1 VSLRFAFYG
10 RVSTEDAQDPDASRS
25 WQKRRATD
33 LITPHGGILAADY
46 FDVGQS
52 RSLPWKRRPEAS
64 RLLMDVASRDRNF
77 DAVVIREPARA
88 FYGPQFA
95 LTFPVLTHHGVG
107 LWVPE
112 VGGAVDPGSEAHDL
126 VMTLFGGMSK
136 GERARIQMR
145 VRTAMSALAQDTN
158 RYLGGRPP
166 YGYRLVDAG
175 PHPNPAKAN
184 LGQRLH
190 RLEPD
195 PATSLVV
202 ERIYRMYADG
212 AGLRYIAQQL
222 TDDDVPSPSR
232 YDPAR
237 NRHRDPR
244 GWSHS
249 AIRAIL
255 DNPTYL
261 GVRVWGKQEKYEVL
275 VHPDDVAAGY
285 ETRMRWRDQAGWI
298 APDRRMHEALIHDDL
313 AQAVRLRTLARR
325 GPGVVCSRESTVPY
339 ALRGL
344 LFCAAC
350 GRRMQGAA
358 RVRKQTTRI
367 LYRCEL
373 GKSRSVPADLSDHPR
388 TVYLREDGVTVQL
401 DEWIATLAD
410 PDDLARGQDADPA
423 AGTGYSALQR
433 QLSEANRKVAALVN
447 AVESGMAVEDL
458 TAALRRR
465 TAERDELKARLERA
479 ERPLAMSAA
488 QISELVEELGGLAA
502 VLGEATGAERAQ
514 VYASLGLRLDCDP
527 YLRRVKATAD
537 LSRVA
542 GCVRGGT

>member
-1 VSLRFAFYG
+1 MSLRFAFYG
-10 RVSTEDAQDPDASRS
+10 RVSTEDAQDPEASRS
-25 WQKRRATD
+25 WQKRRAMD
-33 LITPHGGILAADY
+33 LIAPQGGVLAADY

-64 RLLMDVASRDRNF
+64 RLLADVASRDRGF
-77 DAVVIREPARA
+77 DAVVIGEPARA

-95 LTFPVLTHHGVG
+95 LTFPVLTHYGVG

-136 GERARIQMR
+136 GERARIQIR
-145 VRTAMSALAQDTN
+145 VRTAMSALAQDTS
-158 RYLGGRPP
+158 RYLGGRLP

-175 PHPNPAKAN
+175 PHPNLAKAN

-195 PATSLVV
+195 PATSSVV

-222 TDDDVPSPSR
+222 TDEGVPSPSQ

-249 AIRAIL
+249 AIRPIL
-255 DNPTYL
+255 DNPAYR
-261 GVRVWGKQEKYEVL
+261 GICVWGKQEKYEVL
-275 VHPDDVAAGY
+275 VNPDDVAAGY
-285 ETRMRWRDQAGWI
+285 ETRMRWRDQADWI
-298 APDRRMHEALIHDDL
+298 SPDRRTHEALIPDEL
-313 AQAVRLRTLARR
+313 AQAVRLRTQARR
-325 GPGVVCSRESTVPY
+325 DPGLVCSRESTVPY

-358 RVRKQTTRI
+358 RPGKQTTRI

-373 GKSRSVPADLSDHPR
+373 GKSRSVPVDLSDHPR
-388 TVYLREDGVTVQL
+388 TVYLREEELTARL
-401 DEWIATLAD
+401 DKWIAALAN
-410 PDDLARGQDADPA
+410 PEDLARGQDPEPA
-423 AGTGYSALQR
+423 AGSGYAALQR
-433 QLSEANRKVAALVN
+433 QLGEANAKVAALIT
-447 AVESGMAVEDL
+447 AVESGVAVEDL
-458 TAALRRR
+458 AAALRRR

-479 ERPLAMSAA
+479 EKPCVMSAA
-488 QISELVEELGGLAA
+488 QISELVEELGGLSA
-502 VLGEATGAERAQ
+502 VLGKATGAERAQ
-514 VYASLGLRLDCDP
+514 VYASLGLRLDYDP

>member
-1 VSLRFAFYG
+1 MSLRFAFYG
-10 RVSTEDAQDPDASRS
+10 RVSTEDAQDPEASRS

-33 LITPHGGILAADY
+33 LITPHGGVLVTDY

-64 RLLMDVASRDRNF
+64 RLLVDVAARDRSF
-77 DAVVIREPARA
+77 DAVVIGEPARA

-95 LTFPVLTHHGVG
+95 LTFPVLTHYGVG

-145 VRTAMSALAQDTN
+145 VRTAMSALAQDTT

-166 YGYRLVDAG
+166 YGYRLVDGG
-175 PHPNPAKAN
+175 PHPNPAKAS
-184 LGQRLH
+184 LGQRIH
-190 RLEPD
+190 RLESD
-195 PATSLVV
+195 PATAPVV

-212 AGLRYIAQQL
+212 AGLRYIAQRL
-222 TDDDVPSPSR
+222 TDDGVPSPSQ

-275 VHPDDVAAGY
+275 VNPDDVAAGY
-285 ETRMRWRDQAGWI
+285 ETRMRRRERANWVV
-298 APDRRMHEALIHDDL
+298 PDRRTHEALITDEL
-313 AQAVRLRTLARR
+313 AQAVRLRTRARR
-325 GPGVVCSRESTVPY
+325 GPGLVCSRESTVPY
-339 ALRGL
+339 ALRGV
-344 LFCAAC
+344 LFCAVC

-358 RVRKQTTRI
+358 RGGKQATRI

-373 GKSRSVPADLSDHPR
+373 GKTRSVPVDLTDHPR
-388 TVYLREDGVTVQL
+388 TVYLREDAVTPRL
-401 DEWIATLAD
+401 DEWIASLAD
-410 PDDLARGQDADPA
+410 PEDLARGQEVDPGAGNA
-423 AGTGYSALQR
+423 ALLR
-433 QLSEANRKVAALVN
+433 QLSEANSKVAALVA
-447 AVESGMAVEDL
+447 AVESGVAVEDL
-458 TAALRRR
+458 TDALRRR
-465 TAERDELKARLERA
+465 SAERDELKALLERV
-479 ERPLAMSAA
+479 ERPRAMSAA
-488 QISELVEELGGLAA
+488 QITELVQELGGLAA

-514 VYASLGLRLDCDP
+514 VYASLGLRLDYDP
-527 YLRRVKATAD
+527 RLRQVKATAD

>member
-1 VSLRFAFYG
+1 MSQRFAFYG
-10 RVSTEDAQDPDASRS
+10 RVSTEDAQDPEASRS
-25 WQKRRATD
+25 WQRRRALD
-33 LITPHGGILAADY
+33 LITPHEGIIAADY

-64 RLLMDVASRDRNF
+64 RLLADVASSGRGF
-77 DAVVIREPARA
+77 DAVVIGEPARA

-95 LTFPVLTHHGVG
+95 LTFPVLTHYGVG

-145 VRTAMSALAQDTN
+145 VRTAMSALAQDTT

-184 LGQRLH
+184 LGQRLR

-195 PATSLVV
+195 PATCSIV

-212 AGLRYIAQQL
+212 AGLRFIAQQL
-222 TDDDVPSPSR
+222 TDEGVPSPSQ
-232 YDPAR
+232 YDPVR

-244 GWSHS
+244 GWAHS

-255 DNPTYL
+255 DNPAYT
-261 GVRVWGKQEKYEVL
+261 GMRVWGKQEKYEVL
-275 VHPDDVAAGY
+275 LDPNDVGAGY
-285 ETRMRWRDQAGWI
+285 ETRMRWRDQAEWI
-298 APDRRMHEALIHDDL
+298 APERRTHEALISDDL
-313 AQAVRLRTLARR
+313 AQAVRLRAQARR
-325 GPGVVCSRESTVPY
+325 GPDLVCKRETTAPY
-339 ALRGL
+339 VLRGL
-344 LFCAAC
+344 LYCAAC
-350 GRRMQGAA
+350 GRRMQGAV
-358 RVRKQTTRI
+358 RVGKQTTRI

-373 GKSRSVPADLSDHPR
+373 GKARSTPVELADHPR
-388 TVYLREDGVTVQL
+388 TVYLREDAVTSRL
-401 DEWIATLAD
+401 DRWISSLAD
-410 PDDLARGQDADPA
+410 PEDLVRGQHVDPTADA
-423 AGTGYSALQR
+423 GYAALQR
-433 QLSEANRKVAALVN
+433 QLSEANRKVAALVT
-447 AVESGMAVEDL
+447 AVESGVAVEDL
-458 TAALRRR
+458 ADALRVRA
-465 TAERDELKARLERA
+465 AERDELKARLERA
-479 ERPLAMSAA
+479 ERPSAMSAA
-488 QISELVEELGGLAA
+488 QIDALVEELGGLAA

-514 VYASLGLRLDCDP
+514 VYASLDLRLDYDS
-527 YLRRVKATAD
+527 LNQRVTATAD

-542 GCVRGGT
+542 GRVRGGT